1 MVHRIDSYFMEHEFQ
16 RCPYEHTL
24 YVKNNQQGDVVI
36 VRPYVDDLIITGNN
50 MRLLQK
56 VGAGKLVNPTFFKQL
71 VGSLRYLTATRP
83 DITFGVGLISRFME
97 APRQLH
103 MQAAKRILRYVKG
116 TQSDGI
122 FYSANCPVKLVGY
135 TDSDWAVVALSSTEA
150 EYIAATNS
158 ATQAVWLRQLLGAL
172 HHEQKSPTTIYCDN
186 NSAIAL
192 ARNPVFHGRTKHIH
206 VKFHYIRDLVND
218 KVVEVQYCP
227 TGEQIADIFTKGLKI
242 D

>member
-1 MVHRIDSYFMEHEFQ
+1 
-16 RCPYEHTL
+16 
-24 YVKNNQQGDVVI
+24 
-36 VRPYVDDLIITGNN
+36 
-50 MRLLQK
+50 
-56 VGAGKLVNPTFFKQL
+56 
-71 VGSLRYLTATRP
+71 
-83 DITFGVGLISRFME
+83 
-97 APRQLH
+97 

-135 TDSDWAVVALSSTEA
+135 TDSDWAGDVERAKSTSGYAFHIGSGVISWSSKKQQVVALSSTEA

-158 ATQAVWLRQLLGAL
+158 ATRAVWLRQLLGAL

-242 D
+242 DVFMKLKKMMGMESLDELGLREAVGS